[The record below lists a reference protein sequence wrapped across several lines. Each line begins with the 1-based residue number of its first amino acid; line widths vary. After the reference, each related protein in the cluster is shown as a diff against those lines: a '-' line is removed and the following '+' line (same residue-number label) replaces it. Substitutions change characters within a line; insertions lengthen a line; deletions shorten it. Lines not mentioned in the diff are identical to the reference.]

1 MDFIAAEVNISQQI
15 LVEHTFDKSLQ
26 NALNHT
32 AIIDKGTQPT

>member
-15 LVEHTFDKSLQ
+15 FVEHTFDKSIQ
-26 NALNHT
+26 NALKHT

>member
-15 LVEHTFDKSLQ
+15 FVEHTFDKSLQ
-26 NALNHT
+26 NPLKHT